1 MSKQCVTVQPYFT
14 VNEGK
19 LQEFKTIWQNMVP
32 IVEAGETKCSF
43 YEFSFRDNV
52 AFCREG
58 YDDADGVLVH
68 LSNVNAAL
76 EEVSS
81 VNHKWEDY
89 LLPDTSSLLYTGK
102 NDLPDYAP
110 RDTWAGT

>member
-19 LQEFKTIWQNMVP
+19 LEEFKTIWQNMVP
-32 IVEAGETKCSF
+32 VVEAGESKCSF

-58 YDDADGVLVH
+58 YDDAEGVLVH
-68 LSNVNAAL
+68 LSNVNTAL
-76 EEVSS
+76 EEVKFSR
-81 VNHKWEDY
+81 
-89 LLPDTSSLLYTGK
+89 P
-102 NDLPDYAP
+102 
-110 RDTWAGT
+110 